1 MQDSHGLVPTIIER
15 GKITMK
21 KTLAIVLALVMVLAM
36 IPAMSAH
43 TTEYK
48 TVTDKSY
55 TLEVISTNDNGKE
68 AAPYGASATKA
79 NTVEFKYV
87 WSDLKADTTGRYS
100 DDVVMGQVKINGWDA
115 ELVAGTT
122 KSVTVDGKVLVEDAA
137 DGWIVFPVEL
147 TKAGY
152 TDTFVVTVVAEN
164 GDKQI
169 TETAKVSIKLVN
181 TETYKAEKTATISN
195 IKAVDGTQLSA
206 YIVGSKIYLDY
217 VDNAAAAEV
226 KITFADENGKAF
238 TGKVWATQITG
249 KQIWL
254 PAGEVV
260 LKDSAAVYAVTGAD
274 DTKIKFTLDAAAADY
289 ATKEYAIVAREYVQE
304 EDPKGI
310 YFAETV
316 KSIAMGE
323 KYTPVVVGVKT
334 GKPVAAELFLGVYA
348 DAQVI
353 DLIGTDTVIGT
364 REGVA
369 YVTATYTTNAY
380 PKNTYLATA
389 MKIIV
394 TLPGESIPAVDP
406 AAEVYYVTCRA
417 LNVRAGAGTSYKKVD
432 LIHRGDAVKVVELK
446 NGWAKLDN
454 GTYVCAKYIAK

>member
-1 MQDSHGLVPTIIER
+1 
-15 GKITMK
+15 MK

-55 TLEVISTNDNGKE
+55 DLTIASVNDNGKE
-68 AAPYGASATKA
+68 AAVYGNTATKT
-79 NTVEFKYV
+79 NSITFEYI
-87 WSDLKADTTGRYS
+87 WSNLKADTTGRYT
-100 DDVVMGQVKINGWDA
+100 DDVVMGAVGIEGWDA
-115 ELVAGTT
+115 DIVAGTT
-122 KSVTVDGKVLVEDAA
+122 KSVTIDGKVLADEDASDNLIA
-137 DGWIVFPVEL
+137 FPVEL

-152 TDTFVVTVVAEN
+152 TDTFVVTVVAEL

-181 TETYKAEKTATISN
+181 KETYKAEKTAIITN
-195 IKAVDGTQLSA
+195 IATEKGAVAS
-206 YIVGSKIYLDY
+206 YIVGDKIYLDY
-217 VDNAAAAEV
+217 VDAKADAQI
-226 KITFADENGKAF
+226 KLTFADEAGKAF
-238 TGKVWATQITG
+238 TGKVWATQIAG
-249 KQIWL
+249 KNIWL

-260 LKDSAAVYAVTGAD
+260 LDKSAAVYAVNGKND
-274 DTKIKFTLDAAAADY
+274 VKVKFTLDAADTDY
-289 ATKEYAIVAREYVQE
+289 ATKEYAIVAREFVQE

-310 YFAETV
+310 YFAETT
-316 KSIAMGE
+316 KTIAMGE
-323 KYTPVVVGVKT
+323 KFSPVVLGVKT
-334 GKPVAAELFLGVYA
+334 GKQVAAKLDLGIYA

-353 DLIGTDTVIGT
+353 DLIGNDTVIGT

-369 YVTATYTTNAY
+369 YVTASYTTNAN
-380 PKNTYLATA
+380 PKNTYYATA
-389 MKIIV
+389 MKVIV
-394 TLPGESIPAVDP
+394 TLPGESIPALDP

-446 NGWAKLDN
+446 NGWAKLAD